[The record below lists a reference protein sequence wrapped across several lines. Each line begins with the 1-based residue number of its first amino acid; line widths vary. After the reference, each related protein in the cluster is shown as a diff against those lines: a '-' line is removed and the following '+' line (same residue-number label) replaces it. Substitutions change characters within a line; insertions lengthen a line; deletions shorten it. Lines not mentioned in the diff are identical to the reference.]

1 MTQLLDNELFFKHL
15 RIHPESN
22 VALPKGRRS
31 WQNVSI
37 TGFEED
43 NGLLVTNINQTQDL
57 LRLRNTAA
65 LFAGLKATDNWV
77 KVYGLENMHLTLDN
91 LVKKG
96 NVVINASDGTEHIEF
111 TKEAVEDFETQLHA
125 AIDLYDKRIQW
136 LLQGS
141 RKMFGIVQGSK
152 TGVLVDT
159 SDISCKPRLCEFQR
173 DLLLLIDEQ
182 LCYMKELYLLS
193 FGTEV
198 SSLWEKPQ
206 AISVNVLHEARQWVQ
221 GLKPSGGSNLLK
233 ALKKVLVLKG
243 LDSLVIIVASC
254 PDQSSGILSDYIQQG
269 TAGRDL
275 LVHTVTYDC
284 SSHVPPAVVK
294 SMAEDVRGSYHCY
307 STKEE
312 GCESTDIHFVLCER
326 QKAEHLLSII
336 SEIYQG
342 RMVDSLFNLIKEG
355 SMEWLEVPS
364 AICLPKPPRHESPLV
379 IQIPNLLTKSSAEWL
394 KTNGLKAKKLILYQV
409 LAPNA
414 FSPVEEFVPVL
425 QKRVSST
432 LHEKAMMQFEWHD
445 GTVKNVHVDPPI
457 LYNYQKQLGR
467 IVRLYERR
475 IDLLSI
481 GSRRIW
487 GMVGERRA
495 VILID
500 VSKANSM
507 YIIHVQH
514 CLRLLLEEQMP
525 SKDFFN
531 IIAFGSDVKAWQP
544 EMVPPH
550 PDNLQHAWRWILA
563 LQCEGTR
570 NVMAALRRAVEVD
583 FQEKDKYESQ
593 SIYLFT
599 TGVPDQEVHAV
610 CSYMTEVCGGCDLQ
624 LHVCLFSV
632 NGFPFDEDIP
642 PRYASPNETAAVFKE
657 IMQSAN
663 GRFHWFG
670 ETGIYE
676 SDDISLILSEME
688 KAVSYSHKC
697 ALLVESLRQR
707 ARGQLNNQLIPEE
720 ENLAILEKQEKKN
733 RPQKW
738 SPPKPTALTLARMS
752 LRDHHDGDRKGS
764 MKALL
769 WRPPSA
775 NPEIPPVQSLREIF
789 RARKKPS
796 SKSKKRPEVSL
807 SLFYTDKGKNI
818 GAVYKKYSSLRCTT
832 KLVPKVTLP
841 QEEERCSTKEWLSK
855 FSIKNLKLELPSLV
869 FGPECKHQKHMVESL
884 HKQVSAKYCHIFP
897 SVEMHGIVKHLQ
909 VQLKDLEDYIEQMEK
924 VLRRYVRRL
933 QWLLS
938 GSRRLFGVILEANVC
953 LLIDASGSMESSL
966 EEVTK
971 ELTSLIWEQLRK
983 NNMKFNLI
991 SFAEDVEVWQ
1001 ECLEEATDEACHD
1014 AVQWMSMLHA
1024 HGNTSILKALRR
1036 AFLLQ
1041 DVEALYL
1048 LTDGKPDTS
1057 CNLVLKEIEM
1067 LRKKQAIPIH
1077 TISFNCTDRGANN
1090 FLKKLAFQTGGRY
1103 HRCHGDVD
1111 GQLAA
1116 HRLLSEGFKDE
1127 DDPVFPLFEGDD
1139 LKKLSE
1145 EVAKARSYL
1154 AQARSF
1160 RLLLEKRNLNQKSQ
1174 SF

>member
-1 MTQLLDNELFFKHL
+1 MTHFLDNELFFKHL
-15 RIHPESN
+15 SINAESN

-31 WQNVSI
+31 WQNVSV
-37 TGFEED
+37 TDFEKD

-57 LRLRNTAA
+57 LRLRNTAV

-96 NVVINASDGTEHIEF
+96 SVVISASDGTEHIEF
-111 TKEAVEDFETQLHA
+111 TKEGVQDFETQLHA

-152 TGVLVDT
+152 IGVLVDA
-159 SDISCKPRLCEFQR
+159 SDISCKPRLHEFQR

-182 LCYMKELYLLS
+182 LCYMKELYFLA
-193 FGTEV
+193 FGTDV
-198 SSLWEKPQ
+198 SSLWEQPQ
-206 AISVNVLHEARQWVQ
+206 AINVNVLHEARQWVQ
-221 GLKPSGGSNLLK
+221 ELKPSGGCNLLK
-233 ALKKVLVLKG
+233 ALKKVLAIKELN
-243 LDSLVIIVASC
+243 SLVIIVASC

-284 SSHVPPAVVK
+284 SSHVPPAVLK
-294 SMAEDVRGSYHCY
+294 SMAEDVKGSYHCY
-307 STKEE
+307 STKSED
-312 GCESTDIHFVLCER
+312 CDSTDFHLVLCEH

-336 SEIYQG
+336 NDIYQG
-342 RMVDSLFNLIKEG
+342 RMGDSLFNLIKEG
-355 SMEWLEVPS
+355 SMERLKVPS
-364 AICLPKPPRHESPLV
+364 ALCLPKPPRHESPLV

-394 KTNGLKAKKLILYQV
+394 KMNGLKARKLSLYQV

-432 LHEKAMMQFEWHD
+432 LHEKAMMQFEWYD

-475 IDLLSI
+475 IDWLSI

-487 GMVGERRA
+487 GVVGER
-495 VILID
+495 
-500 VSKANSM
+500 S
-507 YIIHVQH
+507 
-514 CLRLLLEEQMP
+514 
-525 SKDFFN
+525 
-531 IIAFGSDVKAWQP
+531 FGSGVKAWQP

-583 FQEKDKYESQ
+583 FQEKDKHESQ

-599 TGVPDQEVHAV
+599 TGVPDQEEHAV
-610 CSYMTEVCGGCDLQ
+610 CSYMTEICGGCDLQ
-624 LHVCLFSV
+624 LHVCLFSI
-632 NGFPFDEDIP
+632 NGFPFDGDIP
-642 PRYASPNETAAVFKE
+642 PRYTSPNETAAALKE
-657 IMQSAN
+657 IVQSAN

-707 ARGQLNNQLIPEE
+707 ARGQLKNQLIPEE

-738 SPPKPTALTLARMS
+738 SSPKPTALTLARMS
-752 LRDHHDGDRKGS
+752 LRDHHDGDRNGR

-789 RARKKPS
+789 RARKKRN

-818 GAVYKKYSSLRCTT
+818 GAVYKKYSSTKCTT
-832 KLVPKVTLP
+832 KLVPKVSLP
-841 QEEERCSTKEWLSK
+841 QEEEICSTKEWLSK

-869 FGPECKHQKHMVESL
+869 FGPESKHQKHMVESL

-909 VQLKDLEDYIEQMEK
+909 VQLKDLEDYIEQLEK

-1014 AVQWMSMLHA
+1014 AVQWVSMLHA
-1024 HGNTSILKALRR
+1024 HGNTSVLKALRR

-1041 DVEALYL
+1041 DVEALYI

-1067 LRKKQAIPIH
+1067 LRKKQAITIH
-1077 TISFNCTDRGANN
+1077 TISFNCTDRGAND

-1127 DDPVFPLFEGDD
+1127 HDPVFPLFEGDD
-1139 LKKLSE
+1139 LKKLAE

-1154 AQARSF
+1154 TQARFF
-1160 RLLLEKRNLNQKSQ
+1160 RSLLEKRNLNQKSQ